1 MSLNKFKICE
11 GVMILASPPG
21 KYGGVPMEFRKPSE
35 GEMPYAE
42 VREEFF
48 KPYLVQSDSDS
59 GDDSDSGEEEEEE
72 YEVEKIVSH
81 RILSDGTV
89 KYRVRWKGYDYR
101 SDSYRTEEQ
110 MQGCIE
116 LLDDYKEAQGDG
128 IPTTDYNIMM
138 IAMAAIEKDIQQLKL
153 DAEEDVKHM
162 TMSAIRFEDGEAQ
175 QLTIDEHQACY
186 MAGSDLL
193 EDEPS
198 LAMGVTEVKPR
209 EF

>member
-35 GEMPYAE
+35 GEMTYAE

-110 MQGCIE
+110 MQW
-116 LLDDYKEAQGDG
+116 
-128 IPTTDYNIMM
+128 
-138 IAMAAIEKDIQQLKL
+138 
-153 DAEEDVKHM
+153 
-162 TMSAIRFEDGEAQ
+162 
-175 QLTIDEHQACY
+175 
-186 MAGSDLL
+186 
-193 EDEPS
+193 
-198 LAMGVTEVKPR
+198 
-209 EF
+209 

>member
-1 MSLNKFKICE
+1 MLGTMKKYLETSSYTHSLLQKMGGTGRYSPGSMSLNKFKICE

-35 GEMPYAE
+35 GEMTYAE

-101 SDSYRTEEQ
+101 SDS
-110 MQGCIE
+110 
-116 LLDDYKEAQGDG
+116 
-128 IPTTDYNIMM
+128 
-138 IAMAAIEKDIQQLKL
+138 
-153 DAEEDVKHM
+153 
-162 TMSAIRFEDGEAQ
+162 
-175 QLTIDEHQACY
+175 
-186 MAGSDLL
+186 
-193 EDEPS
+193 
-198 LAMGVTEVKPR
+198 
-209 EF
+209 